1 MSQMGMQMPGA
12 QRARKASLNVY
23 TGMSLVA
30 MIALLVATIFV
41 FNAARTVAPS
51 ADALGVLKL
60 HEPGKMI
67 QNKDLPNATKD

>member
-30 MIALLVATIFV
+30 MIALLVATVFV
-41 FNAARTVAPS
+41 FNAASTVAPKEGPMG
-51 ADALGVLKL
+51 ALKL

-67 QNKDLPNATKD
+67 TNNNLPNAKND

>member
-41 FNAARTVAPS
+41 FRAAQVVAPEEG
-51 ADALGVLKL
+51 AMGVLKL
-60 HEPGKMI
+60 HESGKDI
-67 QNKDLPNATKD
+67 RSLPNAGKD